1 MVILASGKLQSILSN
16 LCIFADVVSKENR
29 LSVLEQKNKK
39 ESIRR
44 LVSGEILRKYKLIK
58 YASAKT
64 GNNCRKV
71 CWSKRK
77 ILYVQAIKHRFVPKI
92 HAEVLRFYACDDNST
107 ALPGKRD
114 AKQMKKVQIQKRSLN
129 DYLSNLYLNIKAEQS
144 NLKLSFATFAKMQP
158 SNYVLANFKNRQSGL
173 CKKHQN
179 VTLKLKMLKNYNNC
193 PDQSWYIYQNIFF
206 RQYQKTLWQL

>member
-1 MVILASGKLQSILSN
+1 MILAPGKLQNILSN

-29 LSVLEQKNKK
+29 LSVVEQKNKK
-39 ESIRR
+39 ESITR

-71 CWSKRK
+71 CWSTRK
-77 ILYVQAIKHRFVPKI
+77 ILHVQATKHRFIPKI

-107 ALPGKRD
+107 ALPGKGG
-114 AKQMKKVQIQKRSLN
+114 AKQMKKAQIQKRSLN

-144 NLKLSFATFAKMQP
+144 NLKLSFATFAKMRP
-158 SNYVLANFKNRQSGL
+158 SNYVLANVRAIRPAMKNG
-173 CKKHQN
+173 KK
-179 VTLKLKMLKNYNNC
+179 T
-193 PDQSWYIYQNIFF
+193 
-206 RQYQKTLWQL
+206 T